1 MQAANIT
8 TALTL
13 PDKRIVRN
21 LGIVRGITVR
31 SRALGGQIAAS
42 GWTIPVKAMVGSGFR
57 TASRPTHQ
65 GVDLIVGRYT
75 PIAAVASGGLTKP
88 IPMPA
93 RMNPGRSV
101 VQSSLGLMPCISTR
115 ARPISA
121 RPAVR
126 NRRTE

>member
-42 GWTIPVKAMVGSGFR
+42 FQTLFGGNITILTELCEHARQEAFDIMVQHADALGANAHHR
-57 TASRPTHQ
+57 HALRRHRNH
-65 GVDLIVGRYT
+65 VR
-75 PIAAVASGGLTKP
+75 
-88 IPMPA
+88 
-93 RMNPGRSV
+93 RHRSHR
-101 VQSSLGLMPCISTR
+101 LR
-115 ARPISA
+115 H
-121 RPAVR
+121 
-126 NRRTE
+126 RRRRQRK